1 MECRYCKGTKLI
13 KFLDLGQ
20 QALANDYAKNGM
32 MGQYHLPLKVAFCE
46 KCGLV
51 QVIDYEAPENIF
63 NEEYKYYSSYS
74 TSWLNH
80 CEKYVD
86 MIVKRNNLTA
96 ASNIIE
102 IASNDGYLLQY
113 FKKYNID
120 PLGIEPSASVA
131 EIARSKGI
139 KTDIN
144 FFTKEYAIK
153 NIKQKADLIIG
164 NNVLAHVPDIRNFV
178 AGLKIALEKNGT
190 ITLEFPSLMEML
202 KNNYFDTI
210 YHEHFSYL
218 SLYFLKRLFE
228 NEGLKVYDV
237 ELLHT
242 HGGSLRIYV
251 THFEN
256 SIKVQKSVEKLLQ
269 HEYEYGIA
277 DKMTYIRFGE
287 HAKQTKYEI
296 VKALL
301 EIKQKGKRIVGYG
314 AAAKGNTLFN
324 YVGID
329 ADYIDYV
336 VDKSPYKQ
344 GSYLPGSLI
353 EICNIDRIKQDKPD
367 YIIIIPWNLKK
378 EIEKELDFVKE
389 WGTKFITLLP
399 EIVVW

>member
-86 MIVKRNNLTA
+86 MIVKRNNLTS

-131 EIARSKGI
+131 EIARSIGI

-202 KNNYFDTI
+202 KNN
-210 YHEHFSYL
+210 
-218 SLYFLKRLFE
+218 
-228 NEGLKVYDV
+228 
-237 ELLHT
+237 
-242 HGGSLRIYV
+242 
-251 THFEN
+251 
-256 SIKVQKSVEKLLQ
+256 
-269 HEYEYGIA
+269 
-277 DKMTYIRFGE
+277 
-287 HAKQTKYEI
+287 
-296 VKALL
+296 
-301 EIKQKGKRIVGYG
+301 
-314 AAAKGNTLFN
+314 
-324 YVGID
+324 
-329 ADYIDYV
+329 
-336 VDKSPYKQ
+336 
-344 GSYLPGSLI
+344 
-353 EICNIDRIKQDKPD
+353 
-367 YIIIIPWNLKK
+367 
-378 EIEKELDFVKE
+378 
-389 WGTKFITLLP
+389 
-399 EIVVW
+399 